1 METCRPFCYDGHMFT
16 EEYKRYIKSERWKRK
31 RQQVFAHY
39 GRRCYACR
47 KRARILH
54 VHHRSY
60 RNLTREPMSDL
71 IPLCQPCHDK
81 ITKYHRRN
89 RRRGIEINTAVMIKV
104 IRRQQGTSL

>member
-1 METCRPFCYDGHMFT
+1 MFT

-39 GRRCYACR
+39 GKRCYACR
-47 KRARILH
+47 KRVRILH

-71 IPLCQPCHDK
+71 IPLCIKCHK
-81 ITKYHRRN
+81 EITDYHRRN